1 MEKLMKLLEKNL
13 SSPFWKENGY
23 VLPKFDRKKVTENTL
38 ENPVWLH
45 LGAGNIF
52 RAFIAKVQQEML
64 NEGKTDKGII
74 VAEGF
79 DYEIIDKAY
88 RAFDNLSVSVS
99 LKSNGEME
107 KTLVGSVV
115 ESLVIDTESPDWD
128 RIKEI
133 FRAPDLQLVSFTITE
148 KGYNLRDVNMN
159 YFPAVLE
166 DFKAGPGKPV
176 TYIGKVTAL
185 CYERYLAGRLP
196 VALVSM
202 DNCSHN
208 GDRLFSAVSDYA
220 KNWAERGL
228 AEKDFLTY
236 ITDGEKVTFPW
247 SAIDKITPRPDETV
261 KKSLESDGLED
272 IEPVVTS
279 KKTFVAPFVN
289 AEETQY
295 LVIEDAF
302 PNGRPVF
309 EGEGVY
315 FADRETVDKFEK
327 MKVCTCLN
335 PLHTC
340 LAVFGCLLG
349 YKLISEEMKDEQLR
363 TLVTRIAYDESMPV
377 VIDPGIVSP
386 KDFADKVLNV
396 RFPNPYNP
404 DTPQRIATDT
414 SQKLPIRFGETIKA
428 YMASEKLDTADL
440 KYIPLVLAGWCRYLM
455 AVDDMGEAFEPSYD
469 PMLDEVQ
476 NYVKDI
482 KLGED
487 RDFHAELEPILS
499 NEKIFGVNLYKAG
512 LGALTEKYFRLMV
525 RGKGAVRRTL
535 AEHLA

>member
-1 MEKLMKLLEKNL
+1 MKLLEKNL

-128 RIKEI
+128 TIKEI

-377 VIDPGIVSP
+377 VI
-386 KDFADKVLNV
+386 
-396 RFPNPYNP
+396 
-404 DTPQRIATDT
+404 
-414 SQKLPIRFGETIKA
+414 
-428 YMASEKLDTADL
+428 
-440 KYIPLVLAGWCRYLM
+440 
-455 AVDDMGEAFEPSYD
+455 
-469 PMLDEVQ
+469 
-476 NYVKDI
+476 
-482 KLGED
+482 
-487 RDFHAELEPILS
+487 
-499 NEKIFGVNLYKAG
+499 
-512 LGALTEKYFRLMV
+512 
-525 RGKGAVRRTL
+525 
-535 AEHLA
+535 